1 MTTLTK
7 VFQLKISKK
16 LLMETLYVKFQPSIY
31 LICGHWT
38 TALIPLTRKSE
49 RTKINFIFCLP
60 INCGPPTWLSSF
72 YWKHDIISRIPRKL
86 VKAKTNKNEINKV
99 GYHFN
104 VCHTHRSI
112 NGIIRFFLKRKT
124 PKVQQNINLFQNFNF
139 EKLFNHMNEMICHPS
154 KKNRTELKRN

>member
-7 VFQLKISKK
+7 VFQLKPLAILKKISD
-16 LLMETLYVKFQPSIY
+16 METLYVKFQPSIY

-38 TALIPLTRKSE
+38 TALIPLTRKIE
-49 RTKINFIFCLP
+49 GTKINFIFCLP
-60 INCGPPTWLSSF
+60 INCGPPSRLSLF
-72 YWKHDIISRIPRKL
+72 YWKHDLISRIPRKL

-112 NGIIRFFLKRKT
+112 NGIIRFFLKTR
-124 PKVQQNINLFQNFNF
+124 N
-139 EKLFNHMNEMICHPS
+139 
-154 KKNRTELKRN
+154 TESTTEY

>member
-7 VFQLKISKK
+7 VFQLKPFAILKK
-16 LLMETLYVKFQPSIY
+16 IADMETLYVKFQPSIY

-38 TALIPLTRKSE
+38 TALIPLTRKIE
-49 RTKINFIFCLP
+49 GTKINFIFCLP
-60 INCGPPTWLSSF
+60 INCGPPSRLSSF
-72 YWKHDIISRIPRKL
+72 YWKHDLISRIPRKL

-112 NGIIRFFLKRKT
+112 NGIIRFFLKRET
-124 PKVQQNINLFQNFNF
+124 PKVQQNINLFQKISTLKNYSITQM
-139 EKLFNHMNEMICHPS
+139 KWYAIQA
-154 KKNRTELKRN
+154 KKK